1 MNDPRLR
8 ATPSNEIPK
17 MKDSIESRRLRQ
29 HLHQLLLP
37 LCLATSVA
45 CGSSN
50 PKDAKS
56 GRDGKGG
63 EEENADPME
72 GAPVW
77 VTQDCRDHFKDE
89 PVICGVGS
97 VSGVESPSLARN
109 TAMARGRTEIS
120 RYLSIEVRSII
131 TDYQA
136 QKGGKTEQ
144 EIEDQS
150 TQISD
155 MTLSGSRMASYFV
168 GKDGTYYSLMV
179 LELDAFKQSVEA
191 SSTIE
196 QELKQALIDNA
207 NKAFSVRDSEVSR
220 Y

>member
-1 MNDPRLR
+1 MQTSILKRALR
-8 ATPSNEIPK
+8 PCLT
-17 MKDSIESRRLRQ
+17 
-29 HLHQLLLP
+29 LLFL
-37 LCLATSVA
+37 LGILSTLAA

-50 PKDAKS
+50 KEGAKN
-56 GRDGKGG
+56 GKEG
-63 EEENADPME
+63 EEEKEDPLE

-77 VTQDCRDHFKDE
+77 VTQDCRDHFKNE
-89 PVICGVGS
+89 PVLCGVGS
-97 VSGVESPSLARN
+97 VSDVESPSLARN
-109 TAMARGRTEIS
+109 AAMARGRTEIS
-120 RYLSIEVRSII
+120 RYLTVEVRSII

-144 EIEDQS
+144 EIGDQS

-155 MTLSGSRMASYFV
+155 MTLSGSRMASYFI

-179 LELDAFKQSVEA
+179 LELDAFKESVEA
-191 SSTIE
+191 SSTLE

>member
-1 MNDPRLR
+1 MKISSLTRSGR
-8 ATPSNEIPK
+8 PSLN
-17 MKDSIESRRLRQ
+17 
-29 HLHQLLLP
+29 LLVFS
-37 LCLATSVA
+37 LAFSSLAA

-50 PKDAKS
+50 QEGAKN
-56 GRDGKGG
+56 GKGG
-63 EEENADPME
+63 KEGEEEKADPME
-72 GAPVW
+72 GAPIW
-77 VTQDCRDHFKDE
+77 VTQDCRNHFKDE

-97 VSGVESPSLARN
+97 VSGVDSPSLARN

-120 RYLSIEVRSII
+120 RYLSIEVKSII

-150 TQISD
+150 TQISE
-155 MTLSGSRMASYFV
+155 MTLSGSRMASYFI

-179 LELDAFKQSVEA
+179 LELDAFKESVEA

-196 QELKQALIDNA
+196 QELKQALVDNA

>member
-1 MNDPRLR
+1 
-8 ATPSNEIPK
+8 
-17 MKDSIESRRLRQ
+17 MKISSPGRSRRPSLN
-29 HLHQLLLP
+29 LLVLS
-37 LCLATSVA
+37 LVLSSMTA

-50 PKDAKS
+50 QEGAKN
-56 GRDGKGG
+56 GKGG
-63 EEENADPME
+63 KEGEEEKADPLE
-72 GAPVW
+72 GAPIW
-77 VTQDCRDHFKDE
+77 VTQDCRNHFKDE

-97 VSGVESPSLARN
+97 VSGVDSPSLARN

-120 RYLSIEVRSII
+120 RYLTIEVRSII

-150 TQISD
+150 TQISE
-155 MTLSGSRMASYFV
+155 MTLSGSRMASYFI

-179 LELDAFKQSVEA
+179 LELDAFKESVEA

>member
-1 MNDPRLR
+1 
-8 ATPSNEIPK
+8 
-17 MKDSIESRRLRQ
+17 MKITSFKRTFRPTTHALVRP
-29 HLHQLLLP
+29 LLLS
-37 LCLATSVA
+37 LSLVAALSMVA
-45 CGSSN
+45 CGSSKQEGAKN
-50 PKDAKS
+50 GKDGENGEAKK
-56 GRDGKGG
+56 D
-63 EEENADPME
+63 DPLE

-77 VTQDCRDHFKDE
+77 VTQDCRNHFKDE

-97 VSGVESPSLARN
+97 VSGVESASLARN

-120 RYLSIEVRSII
+120 RYLSVEVRSII

-136 QKGGKTEQ
+136 QTGGKTEQ
-144 EIEDQS
+144 EIQDQS
-150 TQISD
+150 TQISE
-155 MTLSGSRMASYFV
+155 MTLSGSRMASYFI

-179 LELDAFKQSVEA
+179 LELEAFKESVEA

-196 QELKQALIDNA
+196 QELKQALLSNA

>member
-1 MNDPRLR
+1 MKISSFKR
-8 ATPSNEIPK
+8 AGRPYLN
-17 MKDSIESRRLRQ
+17 
-29 HLHQLLLP
+29 LLFLP
-37 LCLATSVA
+37 LILSSMVA
-45 CGSSN
+45 CGASN
-50 PKDAKS
+50 QEGAKN
-56 GRDGKGG
+56 GKGGKGG
-63 EEENADPME
+63 EADKADPLQ
-72 GAPVW
+72 GAPIW

-97 VSGVESPSLARN
+97 VSGVDSPSLARN
-109 TAMARGRTEIS
+109 AAMARGRTEIS
-120 RYLSIEVRSII
+120 RYLTTEVKSII

-155 MTLSGSRMASYFV
+155 MTLSGSRMASYFI
-168 GKDGTYYSLMV
+168 GDDGTYYSLMV
-179 LELDAFKQSVEA
+179 LELDAFKESVEA

>member
-1 MNDPRLR
+1 MKTSSLKRSWR
-8 ATPSNEIPK
+8 PSLN
-17 MKDSIESRRLRQ
+17 
-29 HLHQLLLP
+29 LLFLSFA
-37 LCLATSVA
+37 LSSMTA
-45 CGSSN
+45 CGSSKQEGAQN
-50 PKDAKS
+50 
-56 GRDGKGG
+56 GKGG
-63 EEENADPME
+63 KEGEEEKVDPLE
-72 GAPVW
+72 GAPIW

-97 VSGVESPSLARN
+97 VSGVDSPSLARN

-120 RYLSIEVRSII
+120 RYLTTQVRSII

-150 TQISD
+150 TQISE
-155 MTLSGSRMASYFV
+155 MTLSGSRMASYFI

-179 LELDAFKQSVEA
+179 LELDAFKESVEA
-191 SSTIE
+191 SSTID

>member
-1 MNDPRLR
+1 
-8 ATPSNEIPK
+8 
-17 MKDSIESRRLRQ
+17 MKITSIKPAFRPLT
-29 HLHQLLLP
+29 HLLL
-37 LCLATSVA
+37 LTLSLSVSAA
-45 CGSSN
+45 CGSS
-50 PKDAKS
+50 KQEGAKN
-56 GRDGKGG
+56 GKGG
-63 EEENADPME
+63 EEDAEKKVDPLE

-97 VSGVESPSLARN
+97 VSNVESASLARN

-120 RYLSIEVRSII
+120 RYLTVEVRSII

-150 TQISD
+150 TQISE
-155 MTLSGSRMASYFV
+155 MTLSGSRMASFFI

-179 LELDAFKQSVEA
+179 LELDAFKESVEA
-191 SSTIE
+191 ASTLE
-196 QELKQALIDNA
+196 QELKQALINNA

>member
-1 MNDPRLR
+1 
-8 ATPSNEIPK
+8 
-17 MKDSIESRRLRQ
+17 MKISSPGRSRRPSLN
-29 HLHQLLLP
+29 LLVLS
-37 LCLATSVA
+37 LVLSSMTA

-50 PKDAKS
+50 QEGAKN
-56 GRDGKGG
+56 GKGG
-63 EEENADPME
+63 KEGEEEKADPLE
-72 GAPVW
+72 GAPIW
-77 VTQDCRDHFKDE
+77 VTQDCRNHFKDE
-89 PVICGVGS
+89 LVICGVGS
-97 VSGVESPSLARN
+97 VSGVDSPSLARN

-120 RYLSIEVRSII
+120 RYLTIEVRSII

-150 TQISD
+150 TQISE
-155 MTLSGSRMASYFV
+155 MTLSGSRMASYFI

-179 LELDAFKQSVEA
+179 LELDAFKESVEA

>member
-1 MNDPRLR
+1 MIHSSEKRLQSHHFNLFLV
-8 ATPSNEIPK
+8 PV
-17 MKDSIESRRLRQ
+17 
-29 HLHQLLLP
+29 LLAAL
-37 LCLATSVA
+37 VA

-50 PKDAKS
+50 SKDAKT
-56 GRDGKGG
+56 GKGSENGG
-63 EEENADPME
+63 EENENSLE

-97 VSGVESPSLARN
+97 VSGVDSPSLARN

-120 RYLSIEVRSII
+120 RYLSTEVKSII

-150 TQISD
+150 TQISE
-155 MTLSGSRMASYFV
+155 MTLSGSRMSSYFV

-207 NKAFSVRDSEVSR
+207 NKAFSVRDSEISR